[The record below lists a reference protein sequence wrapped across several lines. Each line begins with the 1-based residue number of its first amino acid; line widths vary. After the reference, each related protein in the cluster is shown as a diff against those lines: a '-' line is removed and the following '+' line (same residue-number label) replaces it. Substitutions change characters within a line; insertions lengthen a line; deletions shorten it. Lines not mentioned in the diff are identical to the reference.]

1 MKGLPLGAAGLVG
14 LWVAGCAS
22 PAPSKL
28 NYGMMRI
35 ESASRA
41 EVMPAAEQAVRE
53 HFRIATTDRAAGLI
67 EAQPREGSE
76 AGRTRRAGDVLGAQ
90 RRVRRVA
97 EVRVMDADEGVN
109 VFCKV
114 LIQQYE
120 SDERRLFVREHA
132 LSDAPTETPAA
143 DEAATSAEQ
152 NATWRTCGRDKVLER
167 QILQAIEEKT
177 AAQSR

>member
-1 MKGLPLGAAGLVG
+1 MKGLPLAAAWLVG

-53 HFRIATTDRAAGLI
+53 HFRIATTDPAAGVI
-67 EAQPREGSE
+67 EAHPLEGSE
-76 AGRTRRAGDVLGAQ
+76 PGRTRRAGDMLGAH

-97 EVRVMDADEGVN
+97 QVRVVDAEDGVN

-114 LIQQYE
+114 LVQQYE
-120 SDERRLFVREHA
+120 SDERRLFAREHA
-132 LSDAPTETPAA
+132 LSDTPIETPAA
-143 DEAATSAEQ
+143 AEAATSAEQ
-152 NATWRTCGRDKVLER
+152 NATWRARGRDKVLER
-167 QILQAIEEKT
+167 QILQAIDERI
-177 AAQSR
+177 AARSR